1 MSAQIKTDAEDIY
14 SVSKEVFFAFAKRN
28 YALLEL
34 VLKRATLEDIFLEL
48 TEADDSSVEIEG
60 GEQV

>member
-1 MSAQIKTDAEDIY
+1 MSANIKTDVEDIY
-14 SVSKEVFFAFAKRN
+14 SVSKEIFFAFAKRN

-34 VLKRATLEDIFLEL
+34 VLKRATLEYIFLEL
-48 TEADDSSVEIEG
+48 TETDKSSVEIEG